1 MGKNCCLWLALVCR
15 QSYLSEVRILVA
27 CNNKEINE
35 IIFDYNILYNS
46 DLIEALFA
54 TVDDNLR
61 GIDRIGIAFS
71 GGIDSTLLAKIC
83 KNMNIDTT
91 LLTVGFPESS
101 DIEFSRTI
109 SQKINM
115 NHKVLEIDKDEFS
128 VFSKKIKNEMTCG
141 NLSHIENCIA
151 FSYVAQL
158 ASDNGLNV
166 ILTANGFDE
175 LFCGYNNFRLIFKE
189 GHDTI
194 NKTIESKILNELEL
208 INEIKKVVEKY
219 NVRITQPFLSKGFIS
234 IAMKFPI
241 YNKIVSYDDFLR
253 KHIIRKIALSFELP
267 PEVIIRK
274 KKALQYGSLIHKN
287 YKGLD

>member
-1 MGKNCCLWLALVCR
+1 
-15 QSYLSEVRILVA
+15 
-27 CNNKEINE
+27 
-35 IIFDYNILYNS
+35 LYNS

-54 TVDDNLR
+54 AVSDNLR
-61 GIDRIGIAFS
+61 GIDKIGIAFS

-91 LLTVGFPESS
+91 LLTVGFPESN

-109 SQKINM
+109 ARKICM
-115 NHKVLEIDKDEFS
+115 HHRVLEIDKDQFS
-128 VFSKKIKNEMTCG
+128 LFSKKITSEMTCR

-158 ASDNGLNV
+158 ASDNELKV
-166 ILTANGFDE
+166 VLTANGFDE
-175 LFCGYNNFRLIFKE
+175 LFCGYNKFRLIFNQ
-189 GHDTI
+189 GNDTI
-194 NKTIESKILNELEL
+194 NNTIEARILNELEL
-208 INEIKKVVEKY
+208 VTEIKKAVEKY
-219 NVRITQPFLSKGFIS
+219 DVSIIQPFLSKGFIS

-241 YNKIVSYDDFLR
+241 YNKIVSEDDFLR

-267 PEVIIRK
+267 PEVIIRR

-287 YKGLD
+287 YKEID

>member
-1 MGKNCCLWLALVCR
+1 
-15 QSYLSEVRILVA
+15 
-27 CNNKEINE
+27 
-35 IIFDYNILYNS
+35 LYNS

-54 TVDDNLR
+54 TVSDNLR
-61 GIDRIGIAFS
+61 GIDKIGIAFS

-91 LLTVGFPESS
+91 LLTVGFPESN

-109 SQKINM
+109 ARKINL
-115 NHKVLEIDKDEFS
+115 NHKVLEIEKDQFS
-128 VFSKKIKNEMTCG
+128 VFSKQIRREMSCR

-175 LFCGYNNFRLIFKE
+175 LFCGYNNFRLIFSQ
-189 GHDTI
+189 GSDTI
-194 NKTIESKILNELEL
+194 NKTIESRILNELEL
-208 INEIKKVVEKY
+208 ITEIKQAVQKY
-219 NVRITQPFLSKGFIS
+219 DVSIMQPFLSKEFIS

-241 YNKIVSYDDFLR
+241 YDKIVGSEDFLR
-253 KHIIRKIALSFELP
+253 KHIIRKIALYFELP
-267 PEVIIRK
+267 PEVIIRR

-287 YKGLD
+287 LRGID

>member
-1 MGKNCCLWLALVCR
+1 
-15 QSYLSEVRILVA
+15 
-27 CNNKEINE
+27 
-35 IIFDYNILYNS
+35 LYNS

-54 TVDDNLR
+54 TVSKNLR
-61 GIDRIGIAFS
+61 GIDKIGLAFS

-91 LLTVGFPESS
+91 LLTVGFPESN
-101 DIEFSRTI
+101 DVEFSRTI
-109 SQKINM
+109 ARKINLH
-115 NHKVLEIDKDEFS
+115 HKVLEIEKDQFS
-128 VFSKKIKNEMTCG
+128 VFSKQIRTEMTCR

-175 LFCGYNNFRLIFKE
+175 LFCGYNNFRLIFSQ
-189 GHDTI
+189 GNDTI
-194 NKTIESKILNELEL
+194 NRTIESRILNELE
-208 INEIKKVVEKY
+208 IIAEIKQAVQKY
-219 NVRITQPFLSKGFIS
+219 DVSIMQPFLSKEFIS

-241 YNKIVSYDDFLR
+241 YDKIVGGDDFLR
-253 KHIIRKIALSFELP
+253 KHIIRKIALCFELP
-267 PEVIIRK
+267 PEVIIRR

-287 YKGLD
+287 LRGID